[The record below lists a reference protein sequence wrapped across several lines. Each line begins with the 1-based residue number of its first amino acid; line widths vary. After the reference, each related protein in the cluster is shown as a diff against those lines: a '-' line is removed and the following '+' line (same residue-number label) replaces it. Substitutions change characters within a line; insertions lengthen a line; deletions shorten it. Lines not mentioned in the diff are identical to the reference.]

1 MTAPHSSNSEIV
13 TLVQARGPFA
23 SPGEAE
29 AAVHATLLSLRAA
42 LHPQEWSELASELP
56 AQLRG
61 SPAATAEVAGPT
73 VMNVDEFYARVGEAE
88 PAPVARA
95 LEHAQIVCGVLA
107 EAVLS
112 PDTITRLQKHVPY
125 LASLFEPRVL
135 PPAPPPPVHA
145 DASAAHDLAG
155 GRPGATHPI
164 ASSDPSTIAHE
175 HSIARSDDPHE
186 DTRLSSTQGTTQER
200 QGRTLASGR
209 PGARRRLAD
218 GR

>member
-1 MTAPHSSNSEIV
+1 MTEPHSSNSEIV
-13 TLVQARGPFA
+13 TLVEARGPFA
-23 SPGEAE
+23 SHGEAE

-42 LHPQEWSELASELP
+42 MHPEEWSELASELP

-61 SPAATAEVAGPT
+61 KPPAPAEFAGPT
-73 VMNVDEFYARVGEAE
+73 VMNVDEFYARVAEAE

-112 PDTITRLQKHVPY
+112 PATTTRLQKHVPH

-135 PPAPPPPVHA
+135 PPAPPPPVHVA
-145 DASAAHDLAG
+145 AGPAHDLAG
-155 GRPGATHPI
+155 GRPGAAHPI
-164 ASSDPSTIAHE
+164 ASSDPSTLAHE
-175 HSIARSDDPHE
+175 HSIARSDDPHD
-186 DTRLSSTQGTTQER
+186 DTRLSSAHGTTQER
-200 QGRTLASGR
+200 QGRTLATGR

-218 GR
+218 DH